1 MQGGTSIFTKASGR
15 VNDFQG
21 NDNYIFGEEIVA
33 GKTAFFDTFLG
44 LAKTYF
50 K

>member
-1 MQGGTSIFTKASGR
+1 MEGGTSIVPKAGGR
-15 VNDFQG
+15 VTDFQG
-21 NDNYIFGEEIVA
+21 NDNYILGEEIVV
-33 GKTAFFDTFLG
+33 GNTDFFDTFLG